1 MFDKI
6 FSLPS
11 AVARHKAAPLSE
23 ERRRFL
29 AQLDRQGYKPGHLA
43 QTAVDLL
50 RLVPAIQ
57 LLADGVHDTAGVEAV
72 IARFVRQR
80 HGRVLPYLR
89 KTLRRLLKQWLRFF
103 GRWKDPTPAAGPLW
117 TLYRDF
123 LNWLEHERGFSVGS
137 LKNRKYSL
145 LTFLRWW
152 EPKNRPLFCL
162 RVVDLDDFL
171 AACHAQGL
179 SRVGV
184 LNVANATRSFLRY
197 AEIRRLCS
205 PGLADAFHG
214 PTIYSHEGL
223 PRGPLWPEV
232 KRLLAALNTGRPS
245 HVRNRAILLLFAVYG
260 FRAGEV
266 ARLCLDDID
275 WRHDR
280 ITVPRTK
287 QRRRQTYPL
296 IPSVGRAIL
305 RYLKEV
311 RPKTHHREVF
321 LCLLAPVRPISS
333 AALWTVVAN
342 PIDRAGIKLLHRG
355 PHCLRHACASRLV
368 SEGFSLPE
376 IGNHLGHRSADATR
390 HYAKVD
396 LPALRDVAA
405 FDLGEVL

>member
-103 GRWKDPTPAAGPLW
+103 GCWKDPTPAAGPLW

-179 SRVGV
+179 SASVSSTSPTPPGPSCDTPKSDASALLV
-184 LNVANATRSFLRY
+184 LLMPSMARLFIPMKVCPAGPSG
-197 AEIRRLCS
+197 RRLSASS
-205 PGLADAFHG
+205 P
-214 PTIYSHEGL
+214 P
-223 PRGPLWPEV
+223 
-232 KRLLAALNTGRPS
+232 
-245 HVRNRAILLLFAVYG
+245 
-260 FRAGEV
+260 
-266 ARLCLDDID
+266 
-275 WRHDR
+275 
-280 ITVPRTK
+280 
-287 QRRRQTYPL
+287 
-296 IPSVGRAIL
+296 
-305 RYLKEV
+305 
-311 RPKTHHREVF
+311 
-321 LCLLAPVRPISS
+321 
-333 AALWTVVAN
+333 
-342 PIDRAGIKLLHRG
+342 
-355 PHCLRHACASRLV
+355 
-368 SEGFSLPE
+368 
-376 IGNHLGHRSADATR
+376 
-390 HYAKVD
+390 
-396 LPALRDVAA
+396 
-405 FDLGEVL
+405 

>member
-1 MFDKI
+1 MPATK
-6 FSLPS
+6 LPRCQKN
-11 AVARHKAAPLSE
+11 AGD
-23 ERRRFL
+23 FL
-29 AQLDRQGYKPGHLA
+29 PNSTVKDTNQDTWPKPPW
-43 QTAVDLL
+43 TCSVWS
-50 RLVPAIQ
+50 PAIQ

-355 PHCLRHACASRLV
+355 PHCLPPRLRQPASFPKV
-368 SEGFSLPE
+368 SPCPKSATTSATGAPTPPDITPKSTSRRYATSPPSTW
-376 IGNHLGHRSADATR
+376 GRSYEAPR
-390 HYAKVD
+390 
-396 LPALRDVAA
+396 PR
-405 FDLGEVL
+405 